1 MGSVGHVRVGTSGW
15 TYPEWRGVF
24 YPPGLPRGA
33 ELEHAAARVATL
45 ELNASFY
52 ALQRPGSYLSW
63 SRRTPPGF
71 CFSVKGWR
79 AVTHERRLA
88 GARQA
93 LAAFFASG
101 VLHLGDRLGPVLW
114 QLPPSLRFEPERLA
128 AFCALLPRTTT
139 AAAEL
144 AASLPAGPGGGAATA
159 GGAPDSGAQSAPDD
173 GADGAGAPVERPLRH
188 ALEVR
193 HPSHA
198 RAELVELL
206 RAHDVA
212 LVTADSAG
220 RWPLLLDQ
228 TAGFSYVR
236 LHGSPELYVSGYDDA
251 ALDAWALRVRAWAA
265 GGTPPGAR
273 LLAPPDPPAPPGGR
287 DVFVYLD
294 NTAAA
299 RAPFDA
305 AALAQRLA

>member
-1 MGSVGHVRVGTSGW
+1 MRVGTSGW
-15 TYPEWRGVF
+15 SYPEWRGVF
-24 YPPGLPRGA
+24 YPPGLPRRA
-33 ELEHAAARVATL
+33 ELEHTAARVAAL
-45 ELNASFY
+45 ELNASFH
-52 ALQRPGSYLSW
+52 ALQRPGDYLSW
-63 SRRTPPGF
+63 ARRTPPGF

-79 AVTHERRLA
+79 AVTHELRLA
-88 GARQA
+88 GARGA

-101 VLHLGDRLGPVLW
+101 VLGLGDKLGPVLW
-114 QLPPSLRFEPERLA
+114 QLPPGLRFQPGRLD

-144 AASLPAGPGGGAATA
+144 AAAAPAAAPAAGQGAAGGGAE
-159 GGAPDSGAQSAPDD
+159 
-173 GADGAGAPVERPLRH
+173 PVERPLRH

-198 RAELVELL
+198 CAELVQLL

-212 LVTADSAG
+212 LVTADTGG
-220 RWPLLLDQ
+220 RWPFLLDQ
-228 TAGFSYVR
+228 TAGFTYVR

-251 ALDAWALRVRAWAA
+251 ALDAWAQRVRAWAA
-265 GGTPPGAR
+265 GGTPPGAP

-287 DVFVYLD
+287 DVFVHLD

-305 AALAQRLA
+305 VALARRLG